1 MENYEDNTSSGKF
14 INVIEHETKQKE
26 SLGTL
31 YELSNNIHSHHL
43 YAPYE
48 NKLNDI
54 IQELK
59 ENNLL
64 YDENLVKK

>member
-1 MENYEDNTSSGKF
+1 MKLNK
-14 INVIEHETKQKE
+14 
-26 SLGTL
+26 
-31 YELSNNIHSHHL
+31 IHSHHL
-43 YAPYE
+43 YAPDE